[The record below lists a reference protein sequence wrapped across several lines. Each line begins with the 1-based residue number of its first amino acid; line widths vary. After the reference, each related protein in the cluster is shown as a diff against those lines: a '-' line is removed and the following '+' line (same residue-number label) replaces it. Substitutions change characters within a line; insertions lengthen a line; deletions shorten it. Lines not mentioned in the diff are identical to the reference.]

1 MDEKIYECDLHSHT
15 KRSDGADSYEQIIA
29 NAVRRG
35 LKVLAITDH
44 DIRPELHPE
53 ISGRAVDLQQ
63 YGREQ
68 GIILIPGIEF
78 SCNTQV
84 EDVHIVGLAC
94 DFSHTGFAGQEELTR
109 KSKLSGYEALC
120 IRLTEMGMPITLQE
134 VAEAQGEGFVPGDI
148 QKKQIFELMAKKGYA
163 SDWSQAKLL
172 VKNSRQLQIKRE
184 KPQAEAVIQLI
195 KESGG
200 VAILAHPYLIEE
212 PLVWGNKEASRA
224 EYIERLIAAGLDGI
238 EGAYTYNKTS
248 YGGDMSPQEIEYEIR
263 EKYEGRIAFISGGS
277 DYHDDAA
284 KGVKKEKCRYL
295 GEKGISFSDFE
306 KSPLGYLAK

>member
-15 KRSDGADSYEQIIA
+15 KRSDGADSYKQIIA
-29 NAVRRG
+29 NAIKRG

-44 DIRPELHPE
+44 DIRPEMHPE

-94 DFSHTGFAGQEELTR
+94 DFSHSGFARQEELTR
-109 KSKLSGYEALC
+109 KSKLGGYEALC
-120 IRLTEMGMPITLQE
+120 SRLTELGMPITLQE
-134 VAEAQGEGFVPGDI
+134 VAEAQEKGFALGDI

-200 VAILAHPYLIEE
+200 VAVLAHPYLIEE
-212 PLVWGNKEASRA
+212 PLVWRDKEASRA

-248 YGGDMSPQEIEYEIR
+248 YSGTLSPEEIEHEIR
-263 EKYEGRIAFISGGS
+263 DKYEGRVAFISGGA

-295 GEKGISFSDFE
+295 GEKGISLSEFK
-306 KSPLGYLAK
+306 KSPLGHLAK